1 MKPKRRISNETLENR
16 LKQFITDICEK
27 FGPRLGTSDA
37 ERKAGEQIRTE
48 YERYCDETFAEK
60 FSCHPA
66 AFLDS
71 VRITV
76 TLYVAGVFLYFW
88 FPVLTA
94 ILGILGL
101 TIFFAQIMFL
111 KEIIDP
117 IFPKRTGIN
126 IYGKIYPKEKPTQ
139 IVLVSGH
146 HDSAYEFPIVSW
158 LGSRTATLVLITVGL
173 AIITIILSILRT
185 LSFFLFLQVLWIFDW
200 LSVIPLFSL
209 IPLLIFG
216 FRLRSGTVVLGAN
229 DNLSGVATTLGV
241 GEWLKEHKLQT
252 TEVWLVSFA
261 CEENMRGSMRFV
273 QRHKEE
279 LQNAYL
285 LNFDMV
291 GLGNLQIITA
301 EPFFRTTMTP
311 ELCKMVAEAGKTAG
325 FEIPLEILPFAGT
338 DASNFINAGL
348 KATSVGAIMTG
359 DAPTH
364 WHTVEDTPDKIDPQT
379 LLQAVHLAVSF
390 LQYVDTK

>member
-1 MKPKRRISNETLENR
+1 MKLEKKSPNETLGER
-16 LKQFITDICEK
+16 LKQFITDICETI
-27 FGPRLGTSDA
+27 GPRLGTSDA
-37 ERKAGEQIRTE
+37 ERKAGERIRKE
-48 YERYCDETFAEK
+48 YERYCDETFAEE

-71 VRITV
+71 VRV
-76 TLYVAGVFLYFW
+76 TSILYVVGVILYLW
-88 FPVLTA
+88 FPILTA
-94 ILGILGL
+94 IFGILGL
-101 TIFFAQIMFL
+101 AIFFAQIMFL

-117 IFPKRTGIN
+117 IFPKRTGVN
-126 IYGKIYPKEKPTQ
+126 IYGKIHPEKQPTQ
-139 IVLVSGH
+139 VVLVSGH

-158 LGSRTATLVLITVGL
+158 LGSRTATLVLIAVGL
-173 AIITIILSILRT
+173 AVITITLSIFRT
-185 LSFFLFLQVLWIFDW
+185 LSIFLFPQVLWFFNW
-200 LSVIPLFSL
+200 LLIIPLISL
-209 IPLLIFG
+209 IPLLVFG

-241 GEWLKEHKLQT
+241 GDWVKDHKLQT

-291 GLGNLQIITA
+291 GLGDLQIITA
-301 EPFFRTTMTP
+301 EPFFRTTMTS
-311 ELCKMVAEAGKTAG
+311 ELCTMVAEAGKTADL
-325 FEIPLEILPFAGT
+325 EIPLEVLPFAGT

-348 KATSVGAIMTG
+348 KATSVGAIMSS

-379 LLQAVHLAVSF
+379 LLQAVQLAVSF
-390 LQYVDTK
+390 LQYVDAK

>member
-1 MKPKRRISNETLENR
+1 MKPKRVILNKTLGAR
-16 LKQFITDICEK
+16 LKQFITNTCETI
-27 FGPRLGTSDA
+27 GPRLGTSDA
-37 ERKAGEQIRTE
+37 ERKAGKQIRKE
-48 YERYCDETFAEK
+48 YEQYCDETFAEE

-71 VRITV
+71 VRVTV
-76 TLYVAGVFLYFW
+76 ILYTAGVILYLW
-88 FPVLTA
+88 FPALTA

-101 TIFFAQIMFL
+101 AIFFAQVMFL

-117 IFPKRTGIN
+117 IFPKRTGVN
-126 IYGKIYPKEKPTQ
+126 IYGKIRPKVKANQ

-146 HDSAYEFPIVSW
+146 HDSAYEFPIVSM
-158 LGSRTATLVLITVGL
+158 LGRRTATLVLVAVGL
-173 AIITIILSILRT
+173 AILTIILSVIRT
-185 LSFFLFLQVLWIFDW
+185 LVIFLFPSLLWLLNW
-200 LSVIPLFSL
+200 LLIIPLISL

-241 GEWLKEHKLQT
+241 GEWLKSYKLQT

-261 CEENMRGSMRFV
+261 CEENMRGSKRFV

-279 LQNAYL
+279 LQKAYL

-291 GLGNLQIITA
+291 GLGDLQIITA
-301 EPFFRTTMTP
+301 EPFFRTTLTP
-311 ELCKMVAEAGKTAG
+311 ELCKMVAEAGQTADLD
-325 FEIPLEILPFAGT
+325 IPLAVLPFAGT
-338 DASNFINAGL
+338 DASNFIKAGL
-348 KATSVGAIMTG
+348 KATSVGAIMPD

-364 WHTVEDTPDKIDPQT
+364 WHTLEDTPEKINPQT
-379 LLQAVHLAVSF
+379 LLQAVQLAVSF
-390 LQYVDTK
+390 LQYIDNK